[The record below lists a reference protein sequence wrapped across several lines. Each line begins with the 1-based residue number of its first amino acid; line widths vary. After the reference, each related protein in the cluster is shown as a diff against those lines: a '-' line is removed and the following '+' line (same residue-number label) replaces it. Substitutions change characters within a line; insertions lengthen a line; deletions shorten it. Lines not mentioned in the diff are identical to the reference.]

1 MSVIRSMRQQ
11 MAPINPEGY
20 VFVAGFAVAA
30 LALDWLWSPLG
41 WIGFI
46 VTAWCIYFF
55 RDPKRVTP
63 LREGLVVS
71 PADGT
76 VSSVGFFVPPPELGL
91 GDRPMQRI
99 SVFMSVFD
107 CHVNRAPVTGRI
119 VKIAYK
125 PGLFLNADLDKASED
140 NERSSMLLETSL
152 GRIGVVQIAGL
163 VARRIVSFVRE
174 GETIGVGDRFGL
186 IRFGS
191 RLDVYLPDSIRVM
204 VGHRG
209 DRHRG
214 RDRPGR
220 HQGQRSATQLQG
232 RVGTVKTVTMSLDDR

>member
-1 MSVIRSMRQQ
+1 MSVIASLRRQ
-11 MAPINPEGY
+11 AVPIHPEGY
-20 VFVAGFAVAA
+20 VFIAGFFVGA
-30 LALDWLWSPLG
+30 LVLDWLWSPLG
-41 WIGFI
+41 WLGFI
-46 VTAWCIYFF
+46 VTAWCVYFF

-63 LREGLVVS
+63 MREGLVVS

-107 CHVNRAPVTGRI
+107 CHVNRAPLSGRI
-119 VKIAYK
+119 LKVAYK

-140 NERSSMLLETSL
+140 NERSSMLLETNL
-152 GRIGVVQIAGL
+152 GRVGVVQIAGL
-163 VARRIVSFVRE
+163 VARRIVSFVRD

-191 RLDVYLPDSIRVM
+191 RVDVYLPDTVRVM
-204 VGHRG
+204 VGIGATAIAGETVLADARAVEA
-209 DRHRG
+209 
-214 RDRPGR
+214 P
-220 HQGQRSATQLQG
+220 RSFKAG
-232 RVGTVKTVTMSLDDR
+232 